1 MLRRLDIL
9 SAKTMPPLRYL
20 KEARGNSVL
29 VKLKDGGEYIG
40 ILDFS
45 DNTMNLILKDC
56 VELKE
61 NTGELKAKH
70 GTILIRGSN
79 ILFVSLNYTGEG

>member
-1 MLRRLDIL
+1 M
-9 SAKTMPPLRYL
+9 STKTVPPLRYL
-20 KEARGNSVL
+20 KEARGSSVL
-29 VKLKDGGEYIG
+29 VKLKDGGEYVG
-40 ILDFS
+40 VLDFS

-56 VELKE
+56 VELNE

-79 ILFVSLNYTGEG
+79 ILFVSLNYTGER

>member
-1 MLRRLDIL
+1 M
-9 SAKTMPPLRYL
+9 STKTPPPLKYL
-20 KEARGNSVL
+20 RDARGNNVL

-56 VELKE
+56 SEVQER
-61 NTGELKAKH
+61 TGELKAKY
-70 GTILIRGSN
+70 GTILVRGSN
-79 ILFVSLNYTGEG
+79 ILFVSLNYDKEKM